1 MDFAGSN
8 SVNLPSDSEMMH
20 QVKAELATAYAQE
33 FYNVSSRR
41 SIEAQQRDRP
51 DTDTHLHFLSARARR
66 EPVQTVRQKCF
77 KACITSPSSSLS
89 SSERTCLERCVD
101 RYVEATQVVSQSAI
115 KAMQGHS

>member
-8 SVNLPSDSEMMH
+8 SVNMPSDSEMMH

-33 FYNVSSRR
+33 FYN
-41 SIEAQQRDRP
+41 
-51 DTDTHLHFLSARARR
+51 
-66 EPVQTVRQKCF
+66 TVRQKCF